1 MGGIFSDLIVLELAG
16 VLAGPSVGQFFAEL
30 GARVIKLEN
39 PSTNGDV
46 TRTWKMPGEV
56 SGDLS
61 SYFHSCNWGK
71 ESIAVDLKTSEGHDI
86 MHALAAKAD
95 LVISNFVPAVAK
107 KLSADY
113 ESLRALNPGI
123 IVGSIVG
130 YTPESDRPGYDAI
143 IQAEAGYYYI
153 NGDPQSEDWKP
164 TKMPVPLMDIL
175 AGHQLKQAIL
185 IAIIKKQKTGR
196 GSNVTVSLFDSAVSA
211 LTNQSTSWLVAG
223 QIPSPMGSEH
233 PNIAPYGSV
242 YKSKDGRSVVLAVG
256 TDRQFV
262 SLCEVLN
269 LPDLATDPRFL
280 NNSDRVMHRAVLK
293 HILKTAIHN
302 FSREAFLDACQKA
315 GIPAGAVHRMDEVF
329 QKSPPYVLL
338 KNGGG
343 VKSGVRECIA
353 WPHYEEGIGEA
364 LAPHV
369 CAPPPFANA
378 TKTVLKEVLGY
389 SESRIDDLTRSGAV
403 RNS

>member
-1 MGGIFSDLIVLELAG
+1 MKGIFSNLVVLELAG

-39 PSTNGDV
+39 PASKGDV

-56 SGDLS
+56 SGDRS

-71 ESIAVDLKTSEGHDI
+71 ESIAVNLKSSEGLEV
-86 MHALAAKAD
+86 MHALVAQSD
-95 LVISNFVPAVAK
+95 VVISNFVPAVAR
-107 KLSADY
+107 KLKADY
-113 ESLRALNPGI
+113 DSLKQLNPEI
-123 IVGSIVG
+123 ILGSIVG
-130 YTPESDRPGYDAI
+130 YSPESDRPGYDAI

-175 AGHQLKQAIL
+175 AGHQLKQALL
-185 IAIIKKQKTGR
+185 IAIIKKQQTGR

-211 LTNQSTSWLVAG
+211 LTNQATSWLVAG
-223 QIPSPMGSEH
+223 QVPSPMGSEH

-242 YKSKDGRSVVLAVG
+242 YRSKDGRNVVLGVG

-262 SLCEVLN
+262 SLCELLN
-269 LPDLATDPRFL
+269 LPDLITDPRFQK
-280 NNSDRVMHRAVLK
+280 NADRVLHRTVLK
-293 HILKTAIHN
+293 TFLKAAILN
-302 FSREAFLDACQKA
+302 VDRLSFLHACEER

-329 QKSPPYVLL
+329 ESTPEHVLL

-343 VKSGVRECIA
+343 QMSGVREYIA
-353 WPHYEEGIGEA
+353 WPGHENGVGET
-364 LAPHV
+364 LAPKL
-369 CAPPPFANA
+369 CAPPAFASS
-378 TKTVLKEVLGY
+378 TSRILKDVLGY
-389 SESRIDDLTRSGAV
+389 SESRIDELAGSGAV
-403 RNS
+403 RNA